1 MNMGNVLN
9 ESALRFYIWLTR
21 SNFETHLLKSKIH
34 LGSWERVIKTI
45 RKKDRSY
52 IRKNSERYY
61 AQNFQQLNPVTSTYN
76 PELTGNTGLTGRDEL
91 EVLYSVHCCFTR
103 FRDIFPLLRSTFLSR
118 QQHHCNNTW
127 GNICIGYP

>member
-45 RKKDRSY
+45 RKRIDL
-52 IRKNSERYY
+52 I
-61 AQNFQQLNPVTSTYN
+61 F
-76 PELTGNTGLTGRDEL
+76 GRIQ
-91 EVLYSVHCCFTR
+91 
-103 FRDIFPLLRSTFLSR
+103 RDIMLKIFSS
-118 QQHHCNNTW
+118 
-127 GNICIGYP
+127 